1 MKLRARTVAIV
12 VGVAAVAVAI
22 TVWSTRAP
30 GAAET
35 GVHPVLASSF
45 EGPSPW
51 GFGSTAGD
59 LTTTDRWSH
68 TGSHSLLATAVA
80 GSPAYVS
87 ASLPAITSFWGRF
100 WLRVQHRPDTG
111 ATVVMAVTG
120 TQAGMF
126 LKLQAD
132 GRLALV
138 ARGGAVIG
146 RSPAPLI
153 SGRSYLIGWTWPRTL
168 VRVTSP
174 AGIELA
180 RLAGARQTGAARTL
194 KLGFA
199 DRAASR
205 RAVEID
211 SVEVWPG

>member
-1 MKLRARTVAIV
+1 VAIV
-12 VGVAAVAVAI
+12 VAVAALAVAI

-30 GAAET
+30 GVAET
-35 GVHPVLASSF
+35 GVRPVLATSF

-51 GFGSTAGD
+51 GFGSTVGD
-59 LTTTDRWSH
+59 VTTTARWSH
-68 TGSHSLLATAVA
+68 TGRRSLLATATVGA
-80 GSPAYVS
+80 PAYVS
-87 ASLPAITSFWGRF
+87 ASLPALSMLWGRF
-100 WLRVQHRPDTG
+100 WLRVQHRPASG

-146 RSPAPLI
+146 RSAAPLA
-153 SGRSYLIGWTWPRTL
+153 SGRWYLIGWTWPRPL

-194 KLGFA
+194 KLGLA
-199 DRAASR
+199 DRTASR